1 MIGAYFIGF
10 LFGFAAAITVGYM
23 IRRHKD
29 KKGGTHDQD

>member
-10 LFGFAAAITVGYM
+10 LFGFAGAITVGY
-23 IRRHKD
+23 IIGHKD